1 GITSLSLDSSDVQA
15 SFYGMQELL
24 EKEMLSPEEKFA
36 KIDAVSVNDIKNIAE
51 DIFKSQKINLAVI
64 GPLEESAKENLQ
76 KLLKL

>member
-1 GITSLSLDSSDVQA
+1 VQA
-15 SFYGMQELL
+15 SFTECKNCW

-36 KIDAVSVNDIKNIAE
+36 KIDAVSVNDIKKVAE

-64 GPLEESAKENLQ
+64 GPLDESAKETLQ